1 MDSAYQI
8 IPTVL
13 FEPKRAVVLGVI
25 SYSDIGLLD
34 SARIL
39 FKKKKASEEKDFSHS
54 VQPTEISSMSE
65 RGVSS
70 LLLLSNSH
78 FNVIRI

>member
-1 MDSAYQI
+1 
-8 IPTVL
+8 
-13 FEPKRAVVLGVI
+13 
-25 SYSDIGLLD
+25 
-34 SARIL
+34 
-39 FKKKKASEEKDFSHS
+39 